1 LFDIVKILYYN
12 SYVMDRKI
20 LLEYHLN
27 KYVVPDYITL
37 KRIEVINISEVKDNR
52 IDVSLQIICDNYEFR
67 KEFNLTD
74 TLSDLFLN
82 EGVISQTYLLAPIFK
97 ESKEV
102 DFDKMKKDIKHYIK
116 IVVNKRIN
124 IFKMD
129 LKLENSY
136 SDNDKQSS

>member
-1 LFDIVKILYYN
+1 
-12 SYVMDRKI
+12 MDRII

-27 KYVVPDYITL
+27 KYVVPDYLTV
-37 KRIEVINISEVKDNR
+37 KRIEVKNISEVKDNR
-52 IDVSLQIICDNYEFR
+52 IDISLQIICDNYEFR

-82 EGVISQTYLLAPIFK
+82 EGIISQTFLLAPIFK

-102 DFDKMKKDIKHYIK
+102 DFEKMKKDIKHYIK

-129 LKLENSY
+129 LKLEDSY
-136 SDNDKQSS
+136 SNYNKQSS

>member
-1 LFDIVKILYYN
+1 
-12 SYVMDRKI
+12 MDRKI

-27 KYVVPDYITL
+27 KYVVPDYITG
-37 KRIEVINISEVKDNR
+37 KRIEGINISEVKDNR
-52 IDVSLQIICDNYEFR
+52 IDVNLQIICDNYEFR

>member
-1 LFDIVKILYYN
+1 
-12 SYVMDRKI
+12 MDRKI

-27 KYVVPDYITL
+27 KYVVPDYLTV
-37 KRIEVINISEVKDNR
+37 KRIEVKNISDVKDSR

-82 EGVISQTYLLAPIFK
+82 EGIISQTYLLAPIFK

>member
-1 LFDIVKILYYN
+1 MFDIVKILCYN

>member
-1 LFDIVKILYYN
+1 
-12 SYVMDRKI
+12 MDRKI

-27 KYVVPDYITL
+27 KYVVPDYLTV
-37 KRIEVINISEVKDNR
+37 KRIEVKNISDVKDSR

-82 EGVISQTYLLAPIFK
+82 EGIISQTYLLAPIFK
-97 ESKEV
+97 ESKDV

>member
-1 LFDIVKILYYN
+1 
-12 SYVMDRKI
+12 MDRKI

-27 KYVVPDYITL
+27 KYVVPDYLLI
-37 KRIEVINISEVKDNR
+37 KRIDVEDILEVKDSR

>member
-1 LFDIVKILYYN
+1 MVNVKI
-12 SYVMDRKI
+12 K
-20 LLEYHLN
+20 
-27 KYVVPDYITL
+27 
-37 KRIEVINISEVKDNR
+37 NISDVKDSR

>member
-1 LFDIVKILYYN
+1 
-12 SYVMDRKI
+12 MDRKI

-27 KYVVPDYITL
+27 KYVVPDYLTV
-37 KRIEVINISEVKDNR
+37 KRIEVKNISDVKDSR

>member
-1 LFDIVKILYYN
+1 
-12 SYVMDRKI
+12 MDRKI

-37 KRIEVINISEVKDNR
+37 KRIEVINISDVKDSR
-52 IDVSLQIICDNYEFR
+52 IDVNLQIICDNYEFR

-82 EGVISQTYLLAPIFK
+82 EGVISQTYLLAHIFK

>member
-1 LFDIVKILYYN
+1 MFDIVKILCYN
-12 SYVMDRKI
+12 SYVLDRKI

-37 KRIEVINISEVKDNR
+37 KRIEVINISDVKDNR
-52 IDVSLQIICDNYEFR
+52 IDVNLQIICDNYEFR

-82 EGVISQTYLLAPIFK
+82 EGIISQTYLLAPIFK
-97 ESKEV
+97 DSKDV

>member
-1 LFDIVKILYYN
+1 
-12 SYVMDRKI
+12 MDRKI

-37 KRIEVINISEVKDNR
+37 KRIEVINISDVKDNR
-52 IDVSLQIICDNYEFR
+52 IDVNLQIICDNYEFR

-82 EGVISQTYLLAPIFK
+82 EGIISQTYLLAPIFK
-97 ESKEV
+97 ESKDV

>member
-1 LFDIVKILYYN
+1 
-12 SYVMDRKI
+12 MDRKI

-27 KYVVPDYITL
+27 KYVVPYYLTV
-37 KRIEVINISEVKDNR
+37 KRIEVKNISDVKDSR

>member
-1 LFDIVKILYYN
+1 
-12 SYVMDRKI
+12 MDRKI

-27 KYVVPDYITL
+27 KYVVPNYLTV
-37 KRIEVINISEVKDNR
+37 KRIEVKNISDVKDSR